1 MKVRGKL
8 PTLRI
13 PVSLIV
19 DDWTVGYIGESG
31 KLEFK
36 RTYEFLLDFLSLGAM
51 GVRGKL
57 SLVPCIVK
65 SRECSYEL
73 LGCIDKGI
81 EGLPRNVLLKI
92 LNLVKVKAIKYFD
105 ITPEMLTHTLA
116 IDVDANRLLDE
127 MEWEWSQRQDL
138 ETLTRYIARALSIL
152 RRVGIKASGV
162 TSPCDFGREV
172 EGIYARAVLEAEKRV
187 NGIKLTWYFLHVED
201 GKKRVTPRLMY
212 LEEEKEEA
220 VVSIVSCSKDYL
232 GKPKVAKAGGDPYR
246 LADNW
251 ITSDGRKGRLVELY
265 KNRAYLIF
273 HTHWWN
279 VHREEDKIGF
289 EALKET
295 VSRINRLLGDGIIW
309 MKCSEIARY
318 FATLKAFKF
327 EEFKKSGGVK
337 LVFKTPFNC
346 KNFTISLET
355 DRHIKEMK
363 ANGKPL
369 KRINKQFLEP
379 NSWTEADEKVY
390 ACFDLSNGT
399 ILELA
404 F

>member
-1 MKVRGKL
+1 MVAMKVRGKL

-138 ETLTRYIARALSIL
+138 E
-152 RRVGIKASGV
+152 
-162 TSPCDFGREV
+162 
-172 EGIYARAVLEAEKRV
+172 
-187 NGIKLTWYFLHVED
+187 
-201 GKKRVTPRLMY
+201 
-212 LEEEKEEA
+212 
-220 VVSIVSCSKDYL
+220 
-232 GKPKVAKAGGDPYR
+232 
-246 LADNW
+246 
-251 ITSDGRKGRLVELY
+251 
-265 KNRAYLIF
+265 
-273 HTHWWN
+273 
-279 VHREEDKIGF
+279 
-289 EALKET
+289 
-295 VSRINRLLGDGIIW
+295 
-309 MKCSEIARY
+309 
-318 FATLKAFKF
+318 
-327 EEFKKSGGVK
+327 
-337 LVFKTPFNC
+337 
-346 KNFTISLET
+346 
-355 DRHIKEMK
+355 
-363 ANGKPL
+363 
-369 KRINKQFLEP
+369 
-379 NSWTEADEKVY
+379 
-390 ACFDLSNGT
+390 
-399 ILELA
+399 
-404 F
+404 